1 MENTK
6 GRGLLVASRLVGYIG
21 VGACLLSAIAYM
33 AMHLANVN
41 MDFIGGFSWDS
52 LIYVAIAAAAFVVIA
67 VALRIASNALRN
79 KECDEVV
86 EEAVEEAPVEEV
98 VEELPVEEI
107 AEECEEVEA
116 TECEEEGVE
125 EETCAVCKKLHITP
139 EQKEKLIATVKANKN
154 VIIAVAATATV
165 SAIIASNAA
174 KRRKAKIRRNILDL
188 LY

>member
-33 AMHLANVN
+33 VMHLANVN

-52 LIYVAIAAAAFVVIA
+52 LIYVAIAAAAFVLIA
-67 VALRIASNALRN
+67 VVLRIASNALRN
-79 KECDEVV
+79 KADDVV
-86 EEAVEEAPVEEV
+86 EEVAEEAPVEES
-98 VEELPVEEI
+98 VEEAPVEEI

-116 TECEEEGVE
+116 TECEEEVVE
-125 EETCAVCKKLHITP
+125 EETCAVCKKFHITP

>member
-33 AMHLANVN
+33 VMHLADVN

-52 LIYVAIAAAAFVVIA
+52 LIYVAIAAAAFIVIA
-67 VALRIASNALRN
+67 VALRIASNVLRN
-79 KECDEVV
+79 KVVV
-86 EEAVEEAPVEEV
+86 EVVEEV
-98 VEELPVEEI
+98 VEEEPVEEEI
-107 AEECEEVEA
+107 VEEVAEECEEVVA
-116 TECEEEGVE
+116 SECEEEVAE
-125 EETCAVCKKLHITP
+125 DACPVCKKFHITP